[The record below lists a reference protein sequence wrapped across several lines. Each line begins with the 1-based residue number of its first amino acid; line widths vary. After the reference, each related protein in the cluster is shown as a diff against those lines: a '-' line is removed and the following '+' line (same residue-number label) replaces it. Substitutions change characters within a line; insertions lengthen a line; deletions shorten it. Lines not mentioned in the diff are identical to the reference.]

1 MCCGWAKKKIWYDG
15 KEKSADI
22 DEIFKKV
29 EIRPNVKDSHW
40 KKEAVSSK
48 LRLNVIRTITGT
60 ITW

>member
-1 MCCGWAKKKIWYDG
+1 MCCGWAKKKFG
-15 KEKSADI
+15 MMGRKRVADI